1 MIVIGAGAGGLAA
14 AKTALSLGLSVR
26 VLESKDRI
34 GGRAFTDCG
43 NLGMTWDRGAHW
55 LHHAHSNP
63 LADLARSQGFDI
75 EIAPS
80 TPFLWDAGCW
90 ADDELARRRNVYF
103 EHAFAAI
110 RRAGAAGR
118 DVAASDVIPRDSEFR
133 VMFDSWYAAVSGAE
147 PDRASTLDD
156 SRYTDDPENWRP
168 AGGYGAIVARYGAGL
183 PVSLSTPARQV
194 RWDGP
199 AVFVETP
206 RGKLACRAVIV
217 TVPTTALARD
227 ALRFEPALPPAVATA
242 FDALPLGPAEKVAIA
257 FDRDILDLP
266 SNSSL
271 HFTHDS
277 LEAIRFQIKPFGAPL
292 AVGHLSGRF
301 AADIESAG
309 AAAMTAFALEK
320 LTDVFGADIRRSIK
334 ATATTHWTSDQ
345 DICGGYSCALPG
357 MADQRHILREPVGER
372 LFFAGEACS
381 IAAYGTVHGA
391 YESGVETAHRV
402 AAHLGGQYDT
412 PSAGIPP
419 R

>member
-1 MIVIGAGAGGLAA
+1 M
-14 AKTALSLGLSVR
+14 SLGLSVR
-26 VLESKDRI
+26 VLEAKGRI
-34 GGRAFTDCG
+34 GGRAVTDTES
-43 NLGMTWDRGAHW
+43 LGVTWDRGAHW

-63 LADLARSQGFDI
+63 LADFARSQGFDI

-80 TPFLWDAGCW
+80 TPFLWDSGCW
-90 ADDELARRRNVYF
+90 AGDDVARRRDLYF
-103 EHAFAAI
+103 ERAFAAI
-110 RRAGAAGR
+110 RQSGAAGR
-118 DVAASDVIPRDSEFR
+118 DVVAGDVIPHDPEFR
-133 VMFDSWYAAVSGAE
+133 SMFDSWYAAVSGTE

-156 SRYTDDPENWRP
+156 YRYKDDPDNWRP
-168 AGGYGAIVARYGAGL
+168 AGGYGAIVARYGNGL
-183 PVSLSTPARQV
+183 PISLSTPARQV
-194 RWDGP
+194 RWDEP
-199 AVFVETP
+199 MVVVETP
-206 RGKLACRAVIV
+206 RGTLPCRAVIV

-227 ALRFEPALPPAVATA
+227 ALRFEPVLPPAVAAA

-266 SNSSL
+266 PNSSL

-309 AAAMTAFALEK
+309 ATAMTAFALEK
-320 LTDVFGADIRRSIK
+320 LVDVFGADIRRSIR

-357 MADQRHILREPVGER
+357 MADQRHILRKPLGER
-372 LFFAGEACS
+372 LYFAGEACS

-391 YESGVETAHRV
+391 YESGVETAQRV
-402 AAHLGGQYDT
+402 AAHLRGKNDT
-412 PSAGIPP
+412 PGAEFPP
-419 R
+419 G